1 MILLRI
7 ACRSFATSIVMM
19 RRLWILYS
27 LLLLIIIPLIARALS
42 WGGAVHS
49 RRSSYQHGNRKGGRI
64 YLKMNELDMDYIR
77 DNSWMVDSNP
87 VDYSEDDSNS
97 YNKFTNLNQLGIN
110 VSDISKRK
118 VIPIH
123 NICGDDLFCN
133 REINMNE
140 VDAVGFD
147 MDFTLA
153 GYVLQKYLTIVGISD
168 ISSLI
173 RIVDICI

>member
-1 MILLRI
+1 
-7 ACRSFATSIVMM
+7 
-19 RRLWILYS
+19 
-27 LLLLIIIPLIARALS
+27 
-42 WGGAVHS
+42 
-49 RRSSYQHGNRKGGRI
+49 
-64 YLKMNELDMDYIR
+64 MNELDMDYIR

-153 GYVLQKYLTIVGISD
+153 GYVL
-168 ISSLI
+168 
-173 RIVDICI
+173 